1 MECGRLLIEAKAQ
14 VGHGGWLP
22 WLEANCTLRPRTA
35 QAYMRL
41 ARELP
46 KLPEQEA
53 QRVADLSVRDA
64 IAQLSRQA
72 HDLAALFEAA
82 AAGVLE
88 AAADERLRDVLVR
101 ACNREQQR
109 ASRSHDDHPGEWV
122 TVELPPSLPPPDE
135 LLVALLAKEIEP
147 RPAAAGGP
155 GIAQRALLPDSESAP
170 ACDPRRPAYADRRG
184 GARRPHLARPARGAV
199 MTAPIQVL
207 GWPPHLTTDDMS
219 GARAN
224 TAGSDAPHRT

>member
-1 MECGRLLIEAKAQ
+1 VTALALPDLARAIEREHQAARRAARTALEHAMECGRLLIEAKAQ

-53 QRVADLSVRDA
+53 QRVADSSVRDA
-64 IAQLSRQA
+64 IAQLSKQA
-72 HDLAALFEAA
+72 HDLAALPEAA

-135 LLVALLAKEIEP
+135 LLVALLAKEIERHALP
-147 RPAAAGGP
+147 PLVVLESLNAPYCRIQNQHQLVTRAGLPTPIDEAGLD
-155 GIAQRALLPDSESAP
+155 GRTSLALLEAQS
-170 ACDPRRPAYADRRG
+170 
-184 GARRPHLARPARGAV
+184 
-199 MTAPIQVL
+199 
-207 GWPPHLTTDDMS
+207 
-219 GARAN
+219 
-224 TAGSDAPHRT
+224 